1 MRTPARFFRHA
12 AVAAITAALV
22 ASSVPVAAFAEDTDL
37 ESLQNAAIAAGEQ
50 YDQAQQELDSLQQQ
64 IDDNEAR
71 IEEIE
76 DQLPELKANASNA
89 IATSYKIH
97 QDQNSLL
104 ALLLSADTF
113 NDFITQLAYLNH
125 IVGNATNDMNDLVAA
140 QQELTQKQA
149 ELSQQKADEEAKVQA
164 AKDAYDSANAAI
176 EAAKEKAM
184 ENAAAQEA
192 AYEAEQAKGQ
202 QDATVTEI
210 QEATQDSSSDSS
222 AQTSTQAQE
231 TSSQS
236 QQQDTSSQSSAP
248 QASAP
253 ASSSSSS
260 SSAAP
265 AASYTYVEA
274 SMYGEGDGLMYGTTA
289 SGDTLTPT
297 SMGVAMKTMPLGTII
312 EITYNGR
319 TVTAVVND
327 RGPYSGN
334 RQIDMQPAVASA
346 LGFSGVGTV
355 GYRVV
360 SEANIHPEHTEGG
373 SHRGPP
379 SFL

>member
-260 SSAAP
+260 SSAAQ
-265 AASYTYVEA
+265 AANYTYVEA

-360 SEANIHPEHTEGG
+360 S
-373 SHRGPP
+373 
-379 SFL
+379 

>member
-64 IDDNEAR
+64 IDENEAR

-149 ELSQQKADEEAKVQA
+149 ELSQQKTDEEAKVQA
-164 AKDAYDSANAAI
+164 TKDAYDSANAAI

-192 AYEAEQAKGQ
+192 AYEAQQAQGQ

-210 QEATQDSSSDSS
+210 QEATQGSSSDSS
-222 AQTSTQAQE
+222 SASADTQA
-231 TSSQS
+231 
-236 QQQDTSSQSSAP
+236 QDTSSQTQRQDTPSQSS
-248 QASAP
+248 SSNSSSS

-260 SSAAP
+260 SSAS
-265 AASYTYVEA
+265 AADYTYVEA

-360 SEANIHPEHTEGG
+360 S
-373 SHRGPP
+373 
-379 SFL
+379 

>member
-50 YDQAQQELDSLQQQ
+50 YDQAQQELDRLQQQ

-360 SEANIHPEHTEGG
+360 S
-373 SHRGPP
+373 
-379 SFL
+379 

>member
-76 DQLPELKANASNA
+76 DQLPELKENASNA

-149 ELSQQKADEEAKVQA
+149 ELSQQKADEETKVQA

-360 SEANIHPEHTEGG
+360 S
-373 SHRGPP
+373 
-379 SFL
+379 

>member
-50 YDQAQQELDSLQQQ
+50 YDQAKQELDSLQQQ

-192 AYEAEQAKGQ
+192 AYEAQQAQGQ

-210 QEATQDSSSDSS
+210 QEATQESSSDSS
-222 AQTSTQAQE
+222 SASTDTQAQE
-231 TSSQS
+231 TSSQTK
-236 QQQDTSSQSSAP
+236 QQDTSSQSSAP

-260 SSAAP
+260 SSAS
-265 AASYTYVEA
+265 AADYTYVEA

-360 SEANIHPEHTEGG
+360 S
-373 SHRGPP
+373 
-379 SFL
+379 

>member
-140 QQELTQKQA
+140 QQKLTQKQA

-192 AYEAEQAKGQ
+192 AYEAQQAQGQ
-202 QDATVTEI
+202 QDATVAEI
-210 QEATQDSSSDSS
+210 QEATQESSSDSS
-222 AQTSTQAQE
+222 SASTGTKAQD
-231 TSSQS
+231 TSSQT
-236 QQQDTSSQSSAP
+236 QQQDTSSQSS
-248 QASAP
+248 SSNSSSS

-260 SSAAP
+260 SSSSSASAAD
-265 AASYTYVEA
+265 YTYVEA

-346 LGFSGVGTV
+346 LGFSGVGTI

-360 SEANIHPEHTEGG
+360 S
-373 SHRGPP
+373 
-379 SFL
+379 

>member
-1 MRTPARFFRHA
+1 MRTPAKFFRHA

-22 ASSVPVAAFAEDTDL
+22 ASSVPVAAFAEDADL

-265 AASYTYVEA
+265 AASYNYVEA

-360 SEANIHPEHTEGG
+360 S
-373 SHRGPP
+373 
-379 SFL
+379 

>member
-149 ELSQQKADEEAKVQA
+149 ELSQQKTDDEAKVQA

-192 AYEAEQAKGQ
+192 AYEAQQAQGQ

-210 QEATQDSSSDSS
+210 QEATQESSSDSS
-222 AQTSTQAQE
+222 SASADTQA
-231 TSSQS
+231 
-236 QQQDTSSQSSAP
+236 QDTSSQTQRQDTPSQSS
-248 QASAP
+248 SSNSSSS

-260 SSAAP
+260 SSAS
-265 AASYTYVEA
+265 AADYTYVEA

-360 SEANIHPEHTEGG
+360 S
-373 SHRGPP
+373 
-379 SFL
+379 

>member
-1 MRTPARFFRHA
+1 M
-12 AVAAITAALV
+12 
-22 ASSVPVAAFAEDTDL
+22 AAFAEDTDL
-37 ESLQNAAIAAGEQ
+37 ESLQNAAIASGEQ

-260 SSAAP
+260 SSAVP

-334 RQIDMQPAVASA
+334 RQIDMQPAVASV

-360 SEANIHPEHTEGG
+360 S
-373 SHRGPP
+373 
-379 SFL
+379 

>member
-76 DQLPELKANASNA
+76 DKLPELKANASNA

-140 QQELTQKQA
+140 QQELTQKQT

-176 EAAKEKAM
+176 DAAKEKAM

-192 AYEAEQAKGQ
+192 AYEAQQAQGQ
-202 QDATVTEI
+202 QDATVAEI
-210 QEATQDSSSDSS
+210 QEATQESSSDSS
-222 AQTSTQAQE
+222 SASTDTQAQD
-231 TSSQS
+231 TSSQT
-236 QQQDTSSQSSAP
+236 QQQDTSSQSS
-248 QASAP
+248 SSN
-253 ASSSSSS
+253 SSSSSS
-260 SSAAP
+260 SSSSSGSASAAD
-265 AASYTYVEA
+265 YTYVEA

-360 SEANIHPEHTEGG
+360 S
-373 SHRGPP
+373 
-379 SFL
+379 

>member
-253 ASSSSSS
+253 TSSSSSS

-360 SEANIHPEHTEGG
+360 S
-373 SHRGPP
+373 
-379 SFL
+379 

>member
-149 ELSQQKADEEAKVQA
+149 ELSQQKAEEEAKVQA

-360 SEANIHPEHTEGG
+360 S
-373 SHRGPP
+373 
-379 SFL
+379 

>member
-12 AVAAITAALV
+12 AAAAITAALV

-236 QQQDTSSQSSAP
+236 QQQDTSSQSSVP

-334 RQIDMQPAVASA
+334 RQIDMQPAVASV

-360 SEANIHPEHTEGG
+360 S
-373 SHRGPP
+373 
-379 SFL
+379 

>member
-64 IDDNEAR
+64 IDENEAR

-360 SEANIHPEHTEGG
+360 S
-373 SHRGPP
+373 
-379 SFL
+379 

>member
-265 AASYTYVEA
+265 AASYIYVEA

-360 SEANIHPEHTEGG
+360 
-373 SHRGPP
+373 
-379 SFL
+379 

>member
-140 QQELTQKQA
+140 QQELTQKQT

-192 AYEAEQAKGQ
+192 AYEAEQAKGE

-253 ASSSSSS
+253 TSSSSSS

-265 AASYTYVEA
+265 AASYTYIEA

-334 RQIDMQPAVASA
+334 RQIDMQPAVASV

-360 SEANIHPEHTEGG
+360 S
-373 SHRGPP
+373 
-379 SFL
+379 

>member
-260 SSAAP
+260 SSAAT

-360 SEANIHPEHTEGG
+360 S
-373 SHRGPP
+373 
-379 SFL
+379 

>member
-64 IDDNEAR
+64 IDENEAR

-149 ELSQQKADEEAKVQA
+149 ELSQQKTDEEAKVQA

-192 AYEAEQAKGQ
+192 AYEAQQAQGQ

-210 QEATQDSSSDSS
+210 QEATQESSSDSS
-222 AQTSTQAQE
+222 SASADTQA
-231 TSSQS
+231 
-236 QQQDTSSQSSAP
+236 QDTSSQTQRQDTPSQSS
-248 QASAP
+248 SSNSSSS

-260 SSAAP
+260 SSAS
-265 AASYTYVEA
+265 AADYTYVEA

-334 RQIDMQPAVASA
+334 RQIDIQPAVASA

-360 SEANIHPEHTEGG
+360 S
-373 SHRGPP
+373 
-379 SFL
+379 

>member
-149 ELSQQKADEEAKVQA
+149 ELSQQKADEETKVQA

-192 AYEAEQAKGQ
+192 AYEAEQAKGE

-334 RQIDMQPAVASA
+334 RQIDMQPAVASV

-360 SEANIHPEHTEGG
+360 S
-373 SHRGPP
+373 
-379 SFL
+379 

>member
-360 SEANIHPEHTEGG
+360 S
-373 SHRGPP
+373 
-379 SFL
+379 

>member
-12 AVAAITAALV
+12 DVAAITAALV

-360 SEANIHPEHTEGG
+360 S
-373 SHRGPP
+373 
-379 SFL
+379 

>member
-334 RQIDMQPAVASA
+334 RKIDMQPAVASA

-360 SEANIHPEHTEGG
+360 S
-373 SHRGPP
+373 
-379 SFL
+379 

>member
-64 IDDNEAR
+64 IDDNEAH

-360 SEANIHPEHTEGG
+360 S
-373 SHRGPP
+373 
-379 SFL
+379 

>member
-64 IDDNEAR
+64 IDENEAR

-104 ALLLSADTF
+104 AFLLSADTF

-149 ELSQQKADEEAKVQA
+149 ELSQQKTDEEAKVQA

-192 AYEAEQAKGQ
+192 AYEAQQAQGQ

-210 QEATQDSSSDSS
+210 QEATQESSSDSS
-222 AQTSTQAQE
+222 SASADTQA
-231 TSSQS
+231 
-236 QQQDTSSQSSAP
+236 QDTSSQTQRQDTPSQSS
-248 QASAP
+248 SSNSSSS

-260 SSAAP
+260 SSAS
-265 AASYTYVEA
+265 AADYTYVEA

-360 SEANIHPEHTEGG
+360 S
-373 SHRGPP
+373 
-379 SFL
+379 

>member
-140 QQELTQKQA
+140 EQELTQKQA

-253 ASSSSSS
+253 APSSSSS

-360 SEANIHPEHTEGG
+360 S
-373 SHRGPP
+373 
-379 SFL
+379 

>member
-1 MRTPARFFRHA
+1 M
-12 AVAAITAALV
+12 

-192 AYEAEQAKGQ
+192 AYEAQQAQGQ

-210 QEATQDSSSDSS
+210 QEATQESSSDSS
-222 AQTSTQAQE
+222 SASTDTQAQN
-231 TSSQS
+231 TSSQT
-236 QQQDTSSQSSAP
+236 QQQDTSSQSS
-248 QASAP
+248 SSNSSSS

-260 SSAAP
+260 SSSSSASAAD
-265 AASYTYVEA
+265 YTYVEA

-360 SEANIHPEHTEGG
+360 S
-373 SHRGPP
+373 
-379 SFL
+379 

>member
-125 IVGNATNDMNDLVAA
+125 IVGNATNDMNDLVTA

-253 ASSSSSS
+253 TSSSSSS

-360 SEANIHPEHTEGG
+360 S
-373 SHRGPP
+373 
-379 SFL
+379 

>member
-64 IDDNEAR
+64 IDDNEVR

-76 DQLPELKANASNA
+76 DKLPELKANASNA

-125 IVGNATNDMNDLVAA
+125 IVGNATNDMKDLVAA
-140 QQELTQKQA
+140 QQELTQKQT

-176 EAAKEKAM
+176 DAAKEKAM

-192 AYEAEQAKGQ
+192 AYEAQQAQGQ
-202 QDATVTEI
+202 QDATVAEI
-210 QEATQDSSSDSS
+210 QEATQESSSDSS
-222 AQTSTQAQE
+222 SASTDTQAQD
-231 TSSQS
+231 TSSQT
-236 QQQDTSSQSSAP
+236 QQQDTSSQSS
-248 QASAP
+248 SSN
-253 ASSSSSS
+253 SSSSSS
-260 SSAAP
+260 SSSSSGSASAAD
-265 AASYTYVEA
+265 YTYVEA

-360 SEANIHPEHTEGG
+360 S
-373 SHRGPP
+373 
-379 SFL
+379 

>member
-89 IATSYKIH
+89 IATSYKIR

-149 ELSQQKADEEAKVQA
+149 ELSQQKTDEEAKVQA

-192 AYEAEQAKGQ
+192 AYEAQQAQGQ

-210 QEATQDSSSDSS
+210 QEATQESSSDSS
-222 AQTSTQAQE
+222 SASADTQA
-231 TSSQS
+231 
-236 QQQDTSSQSSAP
+236 QDTSSQTQRQDTPSQSS
-248 QASAP
+248 SSNSSSS

-260 SSAAP
+260 SSAS
-265 AASYTYVEA
+265 AADYTYVEA

-360 SEANIHPEHTEGG
+360 S
-373 SHRGPP
+373 
-379 SFL
+379 

>member
-149 ELSQQKADEEAKVQA
+149 ELSQQKTDEEAKVQA

-192 AYEAEQAKGQ
+192 AYEAQQAQGQ

-210 QEATQDSSSDSS
+210 QEATQESSSDSS
-222 AQTSTQAQE
+222 SASADTQA
-231 TSSQS
+231 
-236 QQQDTSSQSSAP
+236 QDTSSQTQRQDTPSQSS
-248 QASAP
+248 SSNSSSS

-260 SSAAP
+260 SSAS
-265 AASYTYVEA
+265 AAVYTYVEA

-360 SEANIHPEHTEGG
+360 S
-373 SHRGPP
+373 
-379 SFL
+379 

>member
-192 AYEAEQAKGQ
+192 AYEAQQAQGQ

-210 QEATQDSSSDSS
+210 QEATQESSSDSS
-222 AQTSTQAQE
+222 SASTDTQAQN
-231 TSSQS
+231 TSSQT
-236 QQQDTSSQSSAP
+236 QQQDTSSQSS
-248 QASAP
+248 SSNSSSS

-260 SSAAP
+260 SSSSSASAAD
-265 AASYTYVEA
+265 YTYVEA

-360 SEANIHPEHTEGG
+360 S
-373 SHRGPP
+373 
-379 SFL
+379 

>member
-149 ELSQQKADEEAKVQA
+149 ELSQQKTDEEAKVQA

-192 AYEAEQAKGQ
+192 AYEAQQAQGQ

-210 QEATQDSSSDSS
+210 QEATQESSSDSS
-222 AQTSTQAQE
+222 SASADTQA
-231 TSSQS
+231 
-236 QQQDTSSQSSAP
+236 QDTSSQTQRQDTPSQSS
-248 QASAP
+248 SSNSSSS

-260 SSAAP
+260 SSAS
-265 AASYTYVEA
+265 AADYTYVEA

-334 RQIDMQPAVASA
+334 RQIDIQPAVASA

-360 SEANIHPEHTEGG
+360 S
-373 SHRGPP
+373 
-379 SFL
+379 

>member
-176 EAAKEKAM
+176 VAAKEKAM

-265 AASYTYVEA
+265 AASYNYVEA

-360 SEANIHPEHTEGG
+360 S
-373 SHRGPP
+373 
-379 SFL
+379 

>member
-64 IDDNEAR
+64 IDENEAR

-149 ELSQQKADEEAKVQA
+149 ELSQQKTDEEAKVQA

-192 AYEAEQAKGQ
+192 AYEAQQAQGQ

-210 QEATQDSSSDSS
+210 QEATQESSSDSS
-222 AQTSTQAQE
+222 SASADTQA
-231 TSSQS
+231 
-236 QQQDTSSQSSAP
+236 QDTSSQTQRQDTPSQSS
-248 QASAP
+248 SSNSSSS

-260 SSAAP
+260 SSAS
-265 AASYTYVEA
+265 AADYTYVEA

-360 SEANIHPEHTEGG
+360 S
-373 SHRGPP
+373 
-379 SFL
+379 

>member
-12 AVAAITAALV
+12 AVAAITTALV

-192 AYEAEQAKGQ
+192 AYEAEQAKGE

-265 AASYTYVEA
+265 AASYNYVEA

-360 SEANIHPEHTEGG
+360 S
-373 SHRGPP
+373 
-379 SFL
+379 

>member
-140 QQELTQKQA
+140 RQELTQKQA

-360 SEANIHPEHTEGG
+360 S
-373 SHRGPP
+373 
-379 SFL
+379 

>member
-1 MRTPARFFRHA
+1 M
-12 AVAAITAALV
+12 

-149 ELSQQKADEEAKVQA
+149 ELSQQKTDEEAKVQA

-192 AYEAEQAKGQ
+192 AYEE
-202 QDATVTEI
+202 
-210 QEATQDSSSDSS
+210 SSSDSPS
-222 AQTSTQAQE
+222 ASADTQA
-231 TSSQS
+231 
-236 QQQDTSSQSSAP
+236 QDTSSQTQRQDTPSQSS
-248 QASAP
+248 SSNSSSS

-260 SSAAP
+260 SSAS
-265 AASYTYVEA
+265 AADYTYVEA

-360 SEANIHPEHTEGG
+360 S
-373 SHRGPP
+373 
-379 SFL
+379 

>member
-50 YDQAQQELDSLQQQ
+50 YDQAQQELYSLQQQ

-360 SEANIHPEHTEGG
+360 S
-373 SHRGPP
+373 
-379 SFL
+379 

>member
-1 MRTPARFFRHA
+1 
-12 AVAAITAALV
+12 
-22 ASSVPVAAFAEDTDL
+22 
-37 ESLQNAAIAAGEQ
+37 
-50 YDQAQQELDSLQQQ
+50 
-64 IDDNEAR
+64 
-71 IEEIE
+71 
-76 DQLPELKANASNA
+76 
-89 IATSYKIH
+89 
-97 QDQNSLL
+97 
-104 ALLLSADTF
+104 
-113 NDFITQLAYLNH
+113 
-125 IVGNATNDMNDLVAA
+125 
-140 QQELTQKQA
+140 
-149 ELSQQKADEEAKVQA
+149 
-164 AKDAYDSANAAI
+164 
-176 EAAKEKAM
+176 M

-192 AYEAEQAKGQ
+192 AYEAQQAQGQ

-210 QEATQDSSSDSS
+210 QEATQESSSDSS
-222 AQTSTQAQE
+222 SASADTQA
-231 TSSQS
+231 
-236 QQQDTSSQSSAP
+236 QDTSSQTQRQDTPSQSS
-248 QASAP
+248 SSNSSSS

-260 SSAAP
+260 SSAS
-265 AASYTYVEA
+265 AADYTYVEA

-360 SEANIHPEHTEGG
+360 S
-373 SHRGPP
+373 
-379 SFL
+379 

>member
-222 AQTSTQAQE
+222 AQMSTQAQE

-334 RQIDMQPAVASA
+334 RQIDMQPAVASV

-360 SEANIHPEHTEGG
+360 S
-373 SHRGPP
+373 
-379 SFL
+379 